1 MAEVSAFPAQL
12 FQDPYPF
19 YRLLRQAGPVTWL
32 PPFQAWAVTGY
43 EEVLAVLRDHGRFS
57 SERGRAR
64 NRLAEQIEDMQRQ
77 VGPLART
84 QTMLNADPPAHTRMR
99 NLVNKAFTPRAVE
112 EMRPRI
118 EAITEQLLDEAPEP
132 GRLDVMADL
141 ANALPVIVIAEM
153 LGVDPADRKQ
163 FKAWSDGIAGS
174 VGSASLDETRMARVR
189 ESSASLG
196 EYFHRVIEERRREPR
211 NDLVSRLIAA
221 EEQGD
226 LLSADELLATCILLL
241 VAGNET
247 TTNLIGNGAL
257 ALMRNR
263 DQMRLLASD
272 PSLIVTAVEELLRF
286 DSPVQATS
294 RVALRDARIGGQEV
308 KEGDLIITFLGA
320 ANRDPA
326 QFPDPDTLDVTRRE
340 NRHLSFGQ
348 GIHYC
353 VGAPLARAEA
363 QTAINALL
371 RRFPD
376 AEPEVEKPAFKP
388 SFILRGLES
397 LPIRSRVASRS

>member
-19 YRLLRQAGPVTWL
+19 YRLLRQAGPVAWL
-32 PPFQAWAVTGY
+32 PPFQAWGVTGY

-196 EYFHRVIEERRREPR
+196 EYFRRVIEERRREPR

-257 ALMRNR
+257 ALMRNPE
-263 DQMRLLASD
+263 QMRLLASD
-272 PSLIVTAVEELLRF
+272 PSLIVTAVEEMLRF

-294 RVALRDARIGGQEV
+294 RVALRNALIGGQEV

-326 QFPDPDTLDVTRRE
+326 QFPDPDTLDVTRKE

-397 LPIRSRVASRS
+397 LPIRSRVASKS